1 MLEIRNIL
9 VPIDF
14 HQHSEALVDL
24 ALFMSQKLG
33 ATQVTF
39 IHVMPQLPDYSDYK
53 PDTLKQLEA
62 SFLAHAESKMT
73 ALMETVKGRVHGIDG
88 VVVSGDAADAIL
100 AYAREQPADL
110 LVIATHGSQG
120 IEKVLLGSV
129 ADRVIKGAPC
139 PTLVFN
145 PFNKERGYEVCKPLS
160 SCVQAV

>member
-24 ALFMSQKLG
+24 ALFITQKLG
-33 ATQVTF
+33 AAQTTF

-73 ALMETVKGRVHGIDG
+73 ALMETVKGRAHGIDG
-88 VVVSGDAADAIL
+88 VVVSGDATNAIL

-145 PFNKERGYEVCKPLS
+145 PFNKERGYEVCKPLN
-160 SCVQAV
+160 SCVQSV

>member
-14 HQHSEALVDL
+14 HEHSEALVDL
-24 ALFMSQKLG
+24 ALFITQKLG
-33 ATQVTF
+33 AAQATF

-73 ALMETVKGRVHGIDG
+73 ALMETVKGRVHGLDG
-88 VVVSGDAADAIL
+88 VVVSGETADTLL
-100 AYAREQPADL
+100 AYAREQHVDL
-110 LVIATHGSQG
+110 IIIATHGSQG

-129 ADRVIKGAPC
+129 AERVIKGSPC

-160 SCVQAV
+160 SCVQSV